1 MDTFAEIMFFIS
13 LLIAIY
19 FICRGIFKLV
29 KGGGAKQSFKYGL
42 IALAASLLFV
52 IVGIIANPVK
62 TTTSHQDRIAK
73 AQTSRTS
80 KKHTQT
86 KSADK
91 SASKKQSSKSNSKK
105 ANSKK
110 STSHKSSTK
119 KASSKKS
126 VSHKS
131 STKKTSSKKSV
142 PHKSSSKKTSSKKSV
157 SHKSNSK
164 KASSMKSASHKSST
178 KKQTSKSSQATKK
191 TMAQKSSSKRESKSK
206 KATKKHYNF
215 SKIKLGMTKS
225 QVIAILGKPTDQN
238 SSTLIYGSAD
248 LDFDHDKLFDGSPR
262 KIHKTANKKAKAEA
276 KKASRKKVNASQL
289 KSFAKAFG
297 QKDVETLQR
306 NVGIA
311 YSSTETPQGMAYGW
325 KTNYGMLY
333 RLDDSE
339 TGLTH
344 VYKGGLGD
352 DGTELYVGQ
361 TIKQKQ
367 RRSYY
372 YY

>member
-110 STSHKSSTK
+110 S
-119 KASSKKS
+119 
-126 VSHKS
+126 
-131 STKKTSSKKSV
+131 
-142 PHKSSSKKTSSKKSV
+142 
-157 SHKSNSK
+157 
-164 KASSMKSASHKSST
+164 ASHKSST

-262 KIHKTANKKAKAEA
+262 KIHKAANKKAKAEA

>member
-1 MDTFAEIMFFIS
+1 
-13 LLIAIY
+13 
-19 FICRGIFKLV
+19 
-29 KGGGAKQSFKYGL
+29 
-42 IALAASLLFV
+42 
-52 IVGIIANPVK
+52 
-62 TTTSHQDRIAK
+62 
-73 AQTSRTS
+73 
-80 KKHTQT
+80 
-86 KSADK
+86 
-91 SASKKQSSKSNSKK
+91 
-105 ANSKK
+105 
-110 STSHKSSTK
+110 
-119 KASSKKS
+119 
-126 VSHKS
+126 
-131 STKKTSSKKSV
+131 
-142 PHKSSSKKTSSKKSV
+142 
-157 SHKSNSK
+157 
-164 KASSMKSASHKSST
+164 
-178 KKQTSKSSQATKK
+178 
-191 TMAQKSSSKRESKSK
+191 MAQKSSSKHESKSK
-206 KATKKHYNF
+206 KATKRHYNF

-262 KIHKTANKKAKAEA
+262 KIHKAANKKAKAEA

-333 RLDDSE
+333 RLDNSE

-361 TIKQKQ
+361 TIKHKQ

>member
-1 MDTFAEIMFFIS
+1 
-13 LLIAIY
+13 
-19 FICRGIFKLV
+19 
-29 KGGGAKQSFKYGL
+29 
-42 IALAASLLFV
+42 
-52 IVGIIANPVK
+52 
-62 TTTSHQDRIAK
+62 
-73 AQTSRTS
+73 
-80 KKHTQT
+80 
-86 KSADK
+86 
-91 SASKKQSSKSNSKK
+91 
-105 ANSKK
+105 
-110 STSHKSSTK
+110 
-119 KASSKKS
+119 
-126 VSHKS
+126 
-131 STKKTSSKKSV
+131 
-142 PHKSSSKKTSSKKSV
+142 
-157 SHKSNSK
+157 
-164 KASSMKSASHKSST
+164 MKSASHKSST

-191 TMAQKSSSKRESKSK
+191 TMAQKSSSKHESKSK
-206 KATKKHYNF
+206 KATKRHYNF

-262 KIHKTANKKAKAEA
+262 KIHKAANKKAKAEA

-333 RLDDSE
+333 RLDNSE

-361 TIKQKQ
+361 TIKHKQ

>member
-13 LLIAIY
+13 LLLTIY
-19 FICRGIFKLV
+19 FICRGIFNLI

-52 IVGIIANPVK
+52 IVGIIAIPVK

-119 KASSKKS
+119 K
-126 VSHKS
+126 
-131 STKKTSSKKSV
+131 
-142 PHKSSSKKTSSKKSV
+142 TSSKKSV

-164 KASSMKSASHKSST
+164 KSSSKKSASHKSST
-178 KKQTSKSSQATKK
+178 KKQPSKSSQATKK
-191 TMAQKSSSKRESKSK
+191 TMAQKSSSKHESKSK
-206 KATKKHYNF
+206 KATKRHYNF

-262 KIHKTANKKAKAEA
+262 KIHKAANKKAKAEA

-352 DGTELYVGQ
+352 DGAELYVGQ

>member
-110 STSHKSSTK
+110 S
-119 KASSKKS
+119 
-126 VSHKS
+126 
-131 STKKTSSKKSV
+131 
-142 PHKSSSKKTSSKKSV
+142 
-157 SHKSNSK
+157 
-164 KASSMKSASHKSST
+164 ASHKSST
-178 KKQTSKSSQATKK
+178 KKQPSKSSQATKK
-191 TMAQKSSSKRESKSK
+191 TMAKKSSSKHESKSK
-206 KATKKHYNF
+206 KATKRHYNF

-262 KIHKTANKKAKAEA
+262 KIHKAANKKAKAEA

-289 KSFAKAFG
+289 KSFAKVFG

>member
-13 LLIAIY
+13 LLITIY
-19 FICRGIFKLV
+19 FICRGIFNLI

-110 STSHKSSTK
+110 SASHKSSTK
-119 KASSKKS
+119 KVSSKKS

-131 STKKTSSKKSV
+131 ST
-142 PHKSSSKKTSSKKSV
+142 KKTSSKKSV

-262 KIHKTANKKAKAEA
+262 KIHKAANKKAKAEA

>member
-110 STSHKSSTK
+110 S
-119 KASSKKS
+119 
-126 VSHKS
+126 
-131 STKKTSSKKSV
+131 
-142 PHKSSSKKTSSKKSV
+142 
-157 SHKSNSK
+157 
-164 KASSMKSASHKSST
+164 ASHKSST
-178 KKQTSKSSQATKK
+178 KKQPSKSSQATKK
-191 TMAQKSSSKRESKSK
+191 TMAKKSSSKHESKSK
-206 KATKKHYNF
+206 KATKRHYNF

-262 KIHKTANKKAKAEA
+262 KIHKAANKKAKAEA

>member
-91 SASKKQSSKSNSKK
+91 SARKKQSSKSNSKK
-105 ANSKK
+105 ANSK
-110 STSHKSSTK
+110 
-119 KASSKKS
+119 
-126 VSHKS
+126 
-131 STKKTSSKKSV
+131 
-142 PHKSSSKKTSSKKSV
+142 
-157 SHKSNSK
+157 
-164 KASSMKSASHKSST
+164 KSASHKSST

-215 SKIKLGMTKS
+215 SKIELGMTKS

-262 KIHKTANKKAKAEA
+262 KIHKAANKKAKAEA

-289 KSFAKAFG
+289 KSFAKVFG

>member
-13 LLIAIY
+13 LLITIY
-19 FICRGIFKLV
+19 FICQGIFKLI
-29 KGGGAKQSFKYGL
+29 KGGGVKQSFKYGL

-110 STSHKSSTK
+110 SASHNSSTK

-126 VSHKS
+126 ASHKS
-131 STKKTSSKKSV
+131 ST
-142 PHKSSSKKTSSKKSV
+142 KKTSSKKSV

-164 KASSMKSASHKSST
+164 KASSKKSASHKSST
-178 KKQTSKSSQATKK
+178 KKQPSKSSQATKK
-191 TMAQKSSSKRESKSK
+191 TMAQKSSSKHESKSK
-206 KATKKHYNF
+206 KATKRHYNF

-248 LDFDHDKLFDGSPR
+248 LDFDDDKLFDGSPR
-262 KIHKTANKKAKAEA
+262 KIHKAANKKAKAEA
-276 KKASRKKVNASQL
+276 KKASRKKVNANQL

>member
-110 STSHKSSTK
+110 S
-119 KASSKKS
+119 
-126 VSHKS
+126 
-131 STKKTSSKKSV
+131 
-142 PHKSSSKKTSSKKSV
+142 
-157 SHKSNSK
+157 
-164 KASSMKSASHKSST
+164 ASHKSST
-178 KKQTSKSSQATKK
+178 KK
-191 TMAQKSSSKRESKSK
+191 
-206 KATKKHYNF
+206 
-215 SKIKLGMTKS
+215 
-225 QVIAILGKPTDQN
+225 
-238 SSTLIYGSAD
+238 
-248 LDFDHDKLFDGSPR
+248 
-262 KIHKTANKKAKAEA
+262 
-276 KKASRKKVNASQL
+276 
-289 KSFAKAFG
+289 
-297 QKDVETLQR
+297 
-306 NVGIA
+306 
-311 YSSTETPQGMAYGW
+311 
-325 KTNYGMLY
+325 
-333 RLDDSE
+333 
-339 TGLTH
+339 
-344 VYKGGLGD
+344 
-352 DGTELYVGQ
+352 
-361 TIKQKQ
+361 
-367 RRSYY
+367 
-372 YY
+372 

>member
-1 MDTFAEIMFFIS
+1 
-13 LLIAIY
+13 
-19 FICRGIFKLV
+19 
-29 KGGGAKQSFKYGL
+29 
-42 IALAASLLFV
+42 
-52 IVGIIANPVK
+52 
-62 TTTSHQDRIAK
+62 
-73 AQTSRTS
+73 
-80 KKHTQT
+80 
-86 KSADK
+86 
-91 SASKKQSSKSNSKK
+91 
-105 ANSKK
+105 
-110 STSHKSSTK
+110 
-119 KASSKKS
+119 
-126 VSHKS
+126 
-131 STKKTSSKKSV
+131 
-142 PHKSSSKKTSSKKSV
+142 
-157 SHKSNSK
+157 
-164 KASSMKSASHKSST
+164 
-178 KKQTSKSSQATKK
+178 
-191 TMAQKSSSKRESKSK
+191 MAQKSSSKRESKSK

-215 SKIKLGMTKS
+215 NKIELGMTKS

-262 KIHKTANKKAKAEA
+262 KIHKAANKKAKAEA

>member
-110 STSHKSSTK
+110 SASHKSSTK
-119 KASSKKS
+119 KAGFKKS

-142 PHKSSSKKTSSKKSV
+142 

-164 KASSMKSASHKSST
+164 KSSSKKSASHKSST
-178 KKQTSKSSQATKK
+178 KKQPSKSSQATKK
-191 TMAQKSSSKRESKSK
+191 TMAQKSSSKHESKSK
-206 KATKKHYNF
+206 KATKRHYNF

-262 KIHKTANKKAKAEA
+262 KIHKAANKKAKAEA

-333 RLDDSE
+333 RLDNSE

-361 TIKQKQ
+361 TIKHKQ

>member
-42 IALAASLLFV
+42 IALAASFLFV
-52 IVGIIANPVK
+52 IVGLIANPVEN
-62 TTTSHQDRIAK
+62 TASHQDRIAK
-73 AQTSRTS
+73 AQTSQTS
-80 KKHTQT
+80 QRHTSA
-86 KSADK
+86 KSADN
-91 SASKKQSSKSNSKK
+91 SASKKQSSKSSSNK

-119 KASSKKS
+119 KVSSKKS
-126 VSHKS
+126 ASHKT
-131 STKKTSSKKSV
+131 STKKTSSK
-142 PHKSSSKKTSSKKSV
+142 
-157 SHKSNSK
+157 
-164 KASSMKSASHKSST
+164 KSASHKSST

-191 TMAQKSSSKRESKSK
+191 TMAQKASSKRESKNK

-225 QVIAILGKPTDQN
+225 QVISILGKPTDQN

-248 LDFDHDKLFDGSPR
+248 LDFDHNKLFDGSPR
-262 KIHKTANKKAKAEA
+262 KIHKAANKKATADA
-276 KKASRKKVNASQL
+276 KKASRKKANAIQL
-289 KSFAKAFG
+289 KSFAKVFG
-297 QKDVETLQR
+297 QKDVETLQK

-311 YSSTETPQGMAYGW
+311 YSSTETSQGMAYGW

>member
-110 STSHKSSTK
+110 S
-119 KASSKKS
+119 
-126 VSHKS
+126 
-131 STKKTSSKKSV
+131 
-142 PHKSSSKKTSSKKSV
+142 
-157 SHKSNSK
+157 
-164 KASSMKSASHKSST
+164 ASHKSST

-215 SKIKLGMTKS
+215 NKIELGMTKS

-262 KIHKTANKKAKAEA
+262 KIHKAANKKAKAEA

>member
-1 MDTFAEIMFFIS
+1 M
-13 LLIAIY
+13 
-19 FICRGIFKLV
+19 
-29 KGGGAKQSFKYGL
+29 
-42 IALAASLLFV
+42 FV

-262 KIHKTANKKAKAEA
+262 KIHKAANKKAKAEA

-289 KSFAKAFG
+289 KSFAKVFG

>member
-1 MDTFAEIMFFIS
+1 
-13 LLIAIY
+13 
-19 FICRGIFKLV
+19 
-29 KGGGAKQSFKYGL
+29 
-42 IALAASLLFV
+42 
-52 IVGIIANPVK
+52 
-62 TTTSHQDRIAK
+62 
-73 AQTSRTS
+73 
-80 KKHTQT
+80 
-86 KSADK
+86 
-91 SASKKQSSKSNSKK
+91 
-105 ANSKK
+105 
-110 STSHKSSTK
+110 
-119 KASSKKS
+119 
-126 VSHKS
+126 
-131 STKKTSSKKSV
+131 
-142 PHKSSSKKTSSKKSV
+142 KTSSKKSV

-215 SKIKLGMTKS
+215 SKIELGMTKS

-262 KIHKTANKKAKAEA
+262 KIHKAANKKAKAEA

-289 KSFAKAFG
+289 KSFAKVFG

>member
-42 IALAASLLFV
+42 IALAASFLFV
-52 IVGIIANPVK
+52 IVGLIANPVEN
-62 TTTSHQDRIAK
+62 TASHQDRIAK

-80 KKHTQT
+80 KRHTSA
-86 KSADK
+86 KSADNI
-91 SASKKQSSKSNSKK
+91 ASKKQSSKSSSNK

-119 KASSKKS
+119 KVSSKKS
-126 VSHKS
+126 ASHKTSTKKTSSKKTISHKS
-131 STKKTSSKKSV
+131 STKKTSSK
-142 PHKSSSKKTSSKKSV
+142 
-157 SHKSNSK
+157 
-164 KASSMKSASHKSST
+164 KSASHKSST

-191 TMAQKSSSKRESKSK
+191 TMAQKASSKRESKNK

-225 QVIAILGKPTDQN
+225 QVISILGKPTDQN
-238 SSTLIYGSAD
+238 SSTLIYESAD
-248 LDFDHDKLFDGSPR
+248 LDFDHNKLFDGSPR
-262 KIHKTANKKAKAEA
+262 KIHKAANKKATADA
-276 KKASRKKVNASQL
+276 KKASRKKANASQL
-289 KSFAKAFG
+289 KSFAKVFG
-297 QKDVETLQR
+297 QKDVETLQK
-306 NVGIA
+306 NVGIT
-311 YSSTETPQGMAYGW
+311 YSSTETSQGMAYGW

>member
-110 STSHKSSTK
+110 SASHKSSTK
-119 KASSKKS
+119 KVSSKKAT
-126 VSHKS
+126 SHKS
-131 STKKTSSKKSV
+131 ST
-142 PHKSSSKKTSSKKSV
+142 KKTSSKKSV

-215 SKIKLGMTKS
+215 SKIELGMTKS

-262 KIHKTANKKAKAEA
+262 KIHKAANKKAKAEA

-289 KSFAKAFG
+289 KSFAKVFG

>member
-131 STKKTSSKKSV
+131 STKK
-142 PHKSSSKKTSSKKSV
+142 
-157 SHKSNSK
+157 
-164 KASSMKSASHKSST
+164 
-178 KKQTSKSSQATKK
+178 QTSKSSQATKK

-262 KIHKTANKKAKAEA
+262 KIHKAANKKAKAEA

-289 KSFAKAFG
+289 KSFAKVFG

>member
-1 MDTFAEIMFFIS
+1 
-13 LLIAIY
+13 
-19 FICRGIFKLV
+19 
-29 KGGGAKQSFKYGL
+29 
-42 IALAASLLFV
+42 
-52 IVGIIANPVK
+52 
-62 TTTSHQDRIAK
+62 
-73 AQTSRTS
+73 
-80 KKHTQT
+80 
-86 KSADK
+86 
-91 SASKKQSSKSNSKK
+91 
-105 ANSKK
+105 
-110 STSHKSSTK
+110 
-119 KASSKKS
+119 
-126 VSHKS
+126 
-131 STKKTSSKKSV
+131 
-142 PHKSSSKKTSSKKSV
+142 
-157 SHKSNSK
+157 
-164 KASSMKSASHKSST
+164 MKSASHKSST

-215 SKIKLGMTKS
+215 SKIELGMTKS

-262 KIHKTANKKAKAEA
+262 KIHKAANKKAKAEA